1 MEKSITVPINT
12 KYHTLNEL
20 TDKTLQVWFLLHG
33 YGQLAEFFIKKFDV
47 IDGETNYLIAPQGLN
62 KFYLEGFGGRVGAN
76 WMTKED
82 RLNEIAN
89 YVTYLNHVYKNE
101 LQNIDLQKVKIN
113 VLAFSQGCATASR
126 WVAYSKIKC
135 DRLIL
140 WAGEIPQD
148 VVEDEV
154 FKTTPL
160 TLIFGAEDELIT
172 HEMKKT
178 VFDRIN
184 SANLRPQ
191 VINYKGKHEI
201 DSEVFKTL
209 IAQSS

>member
-1 MEKSITVPINT
+1 MEKSIIVPINT

-33 YGQLAEFFIKKFDV
+33 YGQLAEFFIKKFNM
-47 IDGETNYLIAPQGLN
+47 IDNETNYLIAPQGLN

-89 YVTYLNHVYKNE
+89 YVTYLNHVYQDE
-101 LQNIDLQKVKIN
+101 LRDIDLQKVKIN
-113 VLAFSQGCATASR
+113 ILAFSQGCATASR

-160 TLIFGAEDELIT
+160 TLIFGTEDELIT
-172 HEMKKT
+172 YEMKQT
-178 VFDRIN
+178 FFERIY
-184 SANLRPQ
+184 SVNLHPQ

-201 DSEVFKTL
+201 DSEVFRTL